1 MGTIVAA
8 ADLGPICQVEQQ
20 VSHVLA
26 HETRTARDD
35 AAAGRHAI
43 PMVDERAAAQVEREE
58 RLVGTHGGHDA
69 HVGTV
74 DVNEGAAAAQLA
86 QTVADG
92 VLHAQGRKAHV
103 AHAVV
108 AAARL
113 DGDGGSLADV
123 ALPRER
129 LGGLV
134 QLVDARHGVASQDE
148 RDAAGQACPQAHPV
162 GAGKVAVERDAA
174 AQGPDATRAQ
184 PMELLGE
191 RLLEACGAQC
201 RKLKL
206 AGGVVDVVAHKR
218 GVLPYSRDPDGS

>member
-1 MGTIVAA
+1 
-8 ADLGPICQVEQQ
+8 
-20 VSHVLA
+20 
-26 HETRTARDD
+26 
-35 AAAGRHAI
+35 
-43 PMVDERAAAQVEREE
+43 MVDERAAAQVEREE
-58 RLVGTHGGHDA
+58 RLVGAHGGHDA
-69 HVGTV
+69 HIGTV

-113 DGDGGSLADV
+113 NGDGGVLADV

-129 LGGLV
+129 LCGLV
-134 QLVDARHGVASQDE
+134 QLVDARHGVAPQDE
-148 RDAAGQACPQAHPV
+148 RDAACQARPQAHPI

-191 RLLEACGAQC
+191 RLLEACGTQC

-206 AGGVVDVVAHKR
+206 GGGVVDVGAHKR
-218 GVLPYSRDPDGS
+218 RVLPYSRDPDGS